1 MRILDMKRNAVCF
14 FVLGILISAG
24 FFIPGVS
31 AETTQ
36 AAAPQPSADG
46 IPASASITRQLPV
59 KDEVKILRAQ
69 RAKKMPYLDK
79 AIIRSEIT
87 PQKVAEKQKFVSSS
101 RARDLNDLIQRAVEL
116 YTPARAA
123 RERISLSK
131 RRILAAVRAL
141 FPQATMEIQDKGG
154 KLSGD
159 KYNAGSYRFNFR
171 QAIFHG
177 GILWNTLL
185 QEKANLEAAQKEYTS
200 VLEDLVKE
208 VITAY
213 IEYSRALQV
222 VRDQQSAIQS
232 MRQYAQLSKKKFT
245 EGIISEIEHLNTQ
258 SLFSQMEYD
267 NETSKQELELAKLD
281 LQRYLD
287 LGTED
292 HLEIVPLYHVNELI
306 ASQKS
311 EGGDGKEPGIT
322 KDDYSKD
329 DNGKALPALGDLVD
343 LAYQHRA
350 SLQVESAKL
359 EAARLQERIRWGEV
373 MPKGDLILEFG
384 RLAEAFNTDTTNPS
398 YRPELRVGFE
408 FNWNIGGNKVNY
420 TYDNDDRAPS
430 ISQFLS
436 GTGSRTRSSKISVG
450 LFDGLSEFAAIK
462 EAEVARLD
470 EITQLEK
477 TEKEV
482 VHDVKQSFFDYQ
494 KARIRVKSTLQR
506 VAYRRRLAGL
516 NKHKL
521 EKNEIQISEYL
532 QSEIDALQ
540 EVGNLQKALADYY
553 TAKAK
558 LNNAI
563 GIRNYFSLE
572 ESHGTGSPAAAPAG
586 K

>member
-1 MRILDMKRNAVCF
+1 MRMLNMRRSKVCF
-14 FVLGILISAG
+14 FVLGVFLMAG
-24 FFIPGVS
+24 FSIPGARAES
-31 AETTQ
+31 AQT
-36 AAAPQPSADG
+36 AAPPPSSADNV
-46 IPASASITRQLPV
+46 PASASITRQLPV
-59 KDEVKILRAQ
+59 KDEVKILRSQ
-69 RAKKMPYLDK
+69 RAKKMPYLNK

-87 PQKVAEKQKFVSSS
+87 PQKVAEKQKFVSSPQ
-101 RARDLNDLIQRAVEL
+101 ARDLNDLIQRAVEL

-141 FPQATMEIQDKGG
+141 FPQATIEIQDKGG

-159 KYNAGSYRFNFR
+159 KYNSGSYRFNFR

-185 QEKANLEAAQKEYTS
+185 QEKANLEAARKEYTS

-222 VRDQQSAIQS
+222 VREQQTSIEA

-267 NETSKQELELAKLD
+267 HETSKQELELAKLD

-287 LGTED
+287 LGTDD

-306 ASQKS
+306 ANQKS
-311 EGGDGKEPGIT
+311 EGEEGKEPT
-322 KDDYSKD
+322 KDAYSKD
-329 DNGKALPALGDLVD
+329 DNGKPIPALGDLVD

-373 MPKGDLILEFG
+373 LPKGDLILEFG
-384 RLAEAFNTDTTNPS
+384 RLAEAFNTDTLNPS

-436 GTGSRTRSSKISVG
+436 GTGSRTRSSKFSVG
-450 LFDGLSEFAAIK
+450 LFDGLSEYAAIK

-482 VHDVKQSFFDYQ
+482 VHDVKQSFFDFQ

-572 ESHGTGSPAAAPAG
+572 ESHGTRSPAAPAG

>member
-1 MRILDMKRNAVCF
+1 MTGF
-14 FVLGILISAG
+14 SA
-24 FFIPGVS
+24 PETR
-31 AETTQ
+31 AENVPPSQTAPP
-36 AAAPQPSADG
+36 AASADS

-69 RAKKMPYLDK
+69 RAKKMPYLNK

-87 PQKVAEKQKFVSSS
+87 PQKVAEKQKFVSSPQ
-101 RARDLNDLIQRAVEL
+101 ARNLNDLIQRAVEL

-159 KYNAGSYRFNFR
+159 KYNSGSYRFNFR

-222 VRDQQSAIQS
+222 VRDQQTSIEA

-245 EGIISEIEHLNTQ
+245 EGIISEIEHLNAQ

-267 NETSKQELELAKLD
+267 HETSKQELELAKLD

-287 LGTED
+287 LGTDD
-292 HLEIVPLYHVNELI
+292 HLEITPLYHVNELI
-306 ASQKS
+306 ANQKA
-311 EGGDGKEPGIT
+311 EGEEGKEPTTGIT
-322 KDDYSKD
+322 SMAKDAYSKD
-329 DNGKALPALGDLVD
+329 DNGKPIPALGDLVD

-373 MPKGDLILEFG
+373 LPKGDLILEFG
-384 RLAEAFNTDTTNPS
+384 RLAEAFNVDTTTPS
-398 YRPELRVGFE
+398 YRPEMRVGFE
-408 FNWNIGGNKVNY
+408 FNWNIGGSKVNY

-430 ISQFLS
+430 VSQFQS
-436 GTGSRTRSSKISVG
+436 GTGSRTRSSKFCVG
-450 LFDGLSEFAAIK
+450 LLDGLSEYAAIK

-482 VHDVKQSFFDYQ
+482 VHDVKQSFFDFQ

-521 EKNEIQISEYL
+521 EKNDIQISEYL

-540 EVGNLQKALADYY
+540 EVGNMHKALADYY

>member
-1 MRILDMKRNAVCF
+1 M
-14 FVLGILISAG
+14 SG
-24 FFIPGVS
+24 FSIPETW
-31 AETTQ
+31 AESPQNT
-36 AAAPQPSADG
+36 APSTGDG

-59 KDEVKILRAQ
+59 KDEVKILRSQ
-69 RAKKMPYLDK
+69 RAKKMPYLNK

-87 PQKVAEKQKFVSSS
+87 PQKVVEKQKFVASPQ
-101 RARDLNDLIQRAVEL
+101 AKNLNDLIQRAVEL

-141 FPQATMEIQDKGG
+141 FPQVTFELQDKAG

-159 KYNAGSYRFNFR
+159 KYNSTNFRFNFR

-222 VRDQQSAIQS
+222 VREQETALQA

-267 NETSKQELELAKLD
+267 HETSKQELELAKLD

-287 LGTED
+287 LGMED
-292 HLEIVPLYHVNELI
+292 HLEIAPLYHVDELI
-306 ASQKS
+306 ANQKS
-311 EGGDGKEPGIT
+311 EGAEDKNSSPGIT
-322 KDDYSKD
+322 STDKDAYSKD
-329 DNGKALPALGDLVD
+329 DKGKPIPALGDLVD

-384 RLAEAFNTDTTNPS
+384 RLAEAFDTANRQPPL
-398 YRPELRVGFE
+398 RPEVRVGFE
-408 FNWNIGGNKVNY
+408 FNWNVGGSKVNY
-420 TYDNDDRAPS
+420 TYDRDDRAPS
-430 ISQFLS
+430 VSQFLS
-436 GTGSRTRSSKISVG
+436 GVGSRTRSSKMSVG
-450 LFDGLSEFAAIK
+450 LFDGLSEYAAIK

-482 VHDVKQSFFDYQ
+482 VHDVKQSFFDFQ

-506 VAYRRRLAGL
+506 VTYRRRLAGL

-532 QSEIDALQ
+532 QSEIDAMQ
-540 EVGNLQKALADYY
+540 EMGNLQKALADYY

-563 GIRNYFSLE
+563 GIRNYFSLVE
-572 ESHGTGSPAAAPAG
+572 ESHGTRNSAAPAG

>member
-1 MRILDMKRNAVCF
+1 MRILKIRKSEVCF
-14 FVLGILISAG
+14 FALGFLIMSG
-24 FFIPGVS
+24 FFIPRAW
-31 AETTQ
+31 AENAQ
-36 AAAPQPSADG
+36 AAPPPSAADSV
-46 IPASASITRQLPV
+46 PSSASITRRLPV

-69 RAKKMPYLDK
+69 RAKKMPYLNK
-79 AIIRSEIT
+79 SIIRSEIT
-87 PQKVAEKQKFVSSS
+87 PQKVAEKQKFVSAAQ
-101 RARDLNDLIQRAVEL
+101 ARNLNDLIQRAVEL

-159 KYNAGSYRFNFR
+159 KYNSGSYRFNFR

-222 VRDQQSAIQS
+222 VREQETGIRS

-245 EGIISEIEHLNTQ
+245 EGIISEIEHLNAQ

-267 NETSKQELELAKLD
+267 HETSKQELELAKLD

-292 HLEIVPLYHVNELI
+292 HLEIIPLYHVNEMI
-306 ASQKS
+306 ANQKS
-311 EGGDGKEPGIT
+311 EGERKESVLS

-329 DNGKALPALGDLVD
+329 DNGKPIPALGDLVD

-384 RLAEAFNTDTTNPS
+384 RLAEAFNTDTTTPS
-398 YRPELRVGFE
+398 YRPEVRVGFE

-430 ISQFLS
+430 VSQFLS
-436 GTGSRTRSSKISVG
+436 GTGSRTRSSKMSVG
-450 LFDGLSEFAAIK
+450 LFDGLSDFAAIK

-482 VHDVKQSFFDYQ
+482 VHDVKQSFFDFQ
-494 KARIRVKSTLQR
+494 KSRIRVKSTLQR

-572 ESHGTGSPAAAPAG
+572 ESHGTRSPAAPAG